1 MRLHPLVL
9 AASLALAGTAS
20 AADHWS
26 GAYVVGG
33 GVGGVEC
40 RQFLSTLSQVEP
52 YGPSSVE
59 YTNAAYGFQMYLSG
73 FRTAYNLQT
82 PDTCDVFG
90 RFTSEQLLGWLK
102 YYCRSYPT
110 KRFGSAVVTLAQGLH
125 SGRITSCRR

>member
-1 MRLHPLVL
+1 MRVFTAVL
-9 AASLALAGTAS
+9 AAALSCAGSAG
-20 AADHWS
+20 AADSWS

-40 RQFLSTLSQVEP
+40 RQFTAALDQAEP
-52 YGPSSVE
+52 YGLGSQE
-59 YTNAAYGFQMYLSG
+59 YNAATYAFSMYLSG

-90 RFTSEQLLGWLK
+90 RFSSDQLLGWLK
-102 YYCRSYPT
+102 YYCRSYPA

-125 SGRITSCRR
+125 SGRITTCMR